1 MSLLFACALAVAIDG
16 DTLRCK
22 GLGRVRLARIDAP
35 ELPGHCHRGRHCA
48 PGDPVAARAGLAAML
63 TDDVQCEQV
72 DALSENAKV
81 VRRDRWGRIVA
92 RCRAGG
98 RDLGE
103 ALIARGLAVRWRTA
117 SRIGNR
123 H

>member
-48 PGDPVAARAGLAAML
+48 PGDPVASKAALQALLRAP
-63 TDDVQCEQV
+63 VRCKQV
-72 DALSENAKV
+72 DALDDDTTER
-81 VRRDRWGRIVA
+81 RRDRWGRIVA
-92 RCRAGG
+92 RCAAGDQ
-98 RDLGE
+98 DLGE
-103 ALIARGLAVRWRTA
+103 AMIAGGYAIRWRA
-117 SRIGNR
+117 VAWR
-123 H
+123 